1 MIELRELSLRRGRT
15 VLLNE
20 CELRINTG
28 EHCAL
33 VGANGAGKSSLFK
46 LILGELSLDSGE
58 LSIPSNWR
66 VAHMAQEVE
75 ASPRSAVDYV
85 MDGHREFRQLE
96 EELANCKTDGELAR
110 IHGDL
115 DTLQAYRIPSTAEK
129 LLLGLGFKV
138 EQLQNPVSD
147 FSGGWR
153 IRLNLAQALM
163 QPSELLLLDEPTNH
177 LDLDAC
183 LWLEQWLKQ
192 YPGTLVLV
200 SHDRDFIDTS
210 CDTVIHIENKTL
222 HRYRG
227 NYSAFENQRA
237 ERLAQQQQQFEKQQ
251 IEIAHMEDFVRRFR
265 AKASKAKQAQSRI
278 KALDRMALIAPA
290 HVDSPFKFKFYQP
303 GRISDPVI
311 NLKQADLG
319 YSTPVLNKVMLSIH
333 PSTRLG
339 LLGANGQ
346 GKSTLIKT
354 LAGEIAL
361 LNGERVC
368 GEHCDIGYFSQ
379 HQLESLDIDA
389 SPVVQLQRARPDARE
404 QEIRTF
410 LGGFNFRGE
419 AVDNGIAHF
428 SGGEKARLA
437 LALIVWQKPSLLL
450 LDEPT
455 NHLDLEMCHALT
467 VALQDFEGAVV
478 LISHDRHLLRNT
490 VDQFVLV
497 DAGKVTPYEGDLEDY
512 RQYLQG
518 EDSESK
524 EKKGTPEERKKAR
537 QEAANLRKQQAPIRK
552 RIQEIEKAVSKL
564 EKKLKTIEDKLAD
577 TDLYEAERK
586 AELQK
591 LLLEQSE
598 TRKENDTLEEE
609 WLELADQLEA

>member
-1 MIELRELSLRRGRT
+1 MKAK
-15 VLLNE
+15 N
-20 CELRINTG
+20 
-28 EHCAL
+28 
-33 VGANGAGKSSLFK
+33 K
-46 LILGELSLDSGE
+46 
-58 LSIPSNWR
+58 
-66 VAHMAQEVE
+66 
-75 ASPRSAVDYV
+75 
-85 MDGHREFRQLE
+85 
-96 EELANCKTDGELAR
+96 
-110 IHGDL
+110 
-115 DTLQAYRIPSTAEK
+115 AE
-129 LLLGLGFKV
+129 
-138 EQLQNPVSD
+138 Q
-147 FSGGWR
+147 
-153 IRLNLAQALM
+153 
-163 QPSELLLLDEPTNH
+163 
-177 LDLDAC
+177 
-183 LWLEQWLKQ
+183 
-192 YPGTLVLV
+192 
-200 SHDRDFIDTS
+200 
-210 CDTVIHIENKTL
+210 
-222 HRYRG
+222 
-227 NYSAFENQRA
+227 
-237 ERLAQQQQQFEKQQ
+237 
-251 IEIAHMEDFVRRFR
+251 
-265 AKASKAKQAQSRI
+265 KAKQAQSRI